1 MHARM
6 RLKKYVNIYL
16 LMVTEDI
23 RVWNRLDGTAAGIFI
38 FKQKLAK
45 TSDRNLLTFINL
57 FE

>member
-1 MHARM
+1 M
-6 RLKKYVNIYL
+6 RLQKYVNIYL

-23 RVWNRLDGTAAGIFI
+23 TVWNRLDGTAAGIFI